1 MSAYVLMCGCA
12 YVSSPSNRF
21 LCCYLLFVFHFFDFM
36 VFPNMLSICLI
47 SNFVC
52 CAVLFSFRIEKWTKK
67 LQNINII
74 WARKKW
80 KNTNWMRTTT
90 NYYMIRRR
98 RHLIITH
105 LLRSFHFNQ
114 KHIKMFGM
122 KNQNTNKI
130 RKTEKKVLLLIF
142 FFLFR
147 LFGVDFSVPIFLHA
161 RILVVIKKICFLDFS
176 ISKQN
181 LIEFNW
187 SFWFSF
193 QILLWFC
200 FLIYQMSFDTRSILE
215 HLKDVGKKQK
225 KECKFVIII
234 ILVILI
240 ENDYFAFFFSQ
251 QKQLNKVIMSRKTV
265 LESLELSTHN
275 HHDYWQSKCIWFMV
289 FLVFIMSICKIN
301 TYPTQ
306 TVYFSRRRWVSFFSC
321 SLFIRQIF
329 FLHA

>member
-122 KNQNTNKI
+122 KI
-130 RKTEKKVLLLIF
+130 RTQTKSEKL
-142 FFLFR
+142 R
-147 LFGVDFSVPIFLHA
+147 
-161 RILVVIKKICFLDFS
+161 KKCCCWF
-176 ISKQN
+176 
-181 LIEFNW
+181 
-187 SFWFSF
+187 FSF
-193 QILLWFC
+193 YFDCLVSIFRCLFSYMQEFWLW
-200 FLIYQMSFDTRSILE
+200 
-215 HLKDVGKKQK
+215 LK
-225 KECKFVIII
+225 KFVFWI
-234 ILVILI
+234 
-240 ENDYFAFFFSQ
+240 FRFQ
-251 QKQLNKVIMSRKTV
+251 NKT
-265 LESLELSTHN
+265 
-275 HHDYWQSKCIWFMV
+275 W
-289 FLVFIMSICKIN
+289 
-301 TYPTQ
+301 
-306 TVYFSRRRWVSFFSC
+306 
-321 SLFIRQIF
+321 
-329 FLHA
+329 